1 MEIPMAATK
10 PAATARAAR
19 PTVSG
24 KPARAWSKTFL
35 AALSDTSNVAAAAR
49 RAGVSTSAVYERR
62 RTDVEFSRQWQLA
75 LCEGYDNLEMELLHR
90 LRNGELKPVTG
101 AKRSVR
107 SFDNGIA
114 FRLLLAHKESAT
126 RTRAMR
132 ENVSAAQ
139 VRAAI
144 DRKVAEIRERVLAR
158 RAAEVA
164 ALPAPAEPGSK
175 VVAHGG

>member
-1 MEIPMAATK
+1 MAATQ
-10 PAATARAAR
+10 PAATSRAVR
-19 PTVSG
+19 KTVSG
-24 KPARAWSKTFL
+24 KATRAWSKKFL

-49 RAGVSTSAVYERR
+49 HAGVSTSVVYERR
-62 RTDVEFSRQWQLA
+62 RTDTDFSRQWQLA

-90 LRNGELKPVTG
+90 LRTGEVKPATG
-101 AKRSVR
+101 AKRAVR

-114 FRLLLAHKESAT
+114 FRLLLAHRESAT
-126 RTRAMR
+126 RARAMR

-158 RAAEVA
+158 RAAEIA
-164 ALPAPAEPGSK
+164 ALPAPIVPDSE
-175 VVAHGG
+175 VAHDG